1 MTFLREHKIVDNVD
15 GWFEEIEQ
23 SVNNSYINIGQ
34 AKEYAA
40 MSKDE
45 KYLFDRTAIM
55 LKQLNNKKFA
65 NLVSTMVEVFDIAG
79 RLQVSS
85 VNNTEDQ
92 AIMDLNRLKAERAIE
107 RIIRCIANDQQSIL
121 LFAYHLRK
129 NEKASKFTFQ
139 VLNGHL
145 QPAILLDIILANNWD
160 EQAKSMQVDLTK
172 PFILVDK
179 QYR

>member
-1 MTFLREHKIVDNVD
+1 
-15 GWFEEIEQ
+15 
-23 SVNNSYINIGQ
+23 
-34 AKEYAA
+34 
-40 MSKDE
+40 
-45 KYLFDRTAIM
+45 
-55 LKQLNNKKFA
+55 
-65 NLVSTMVEVFDIAG
+65 
-79 RLQVSS
+79 
-85 VNNTEDQ
+85 
-92 AIMDLNRLKAERAIE
+92 MDLNRLKAERAIE

-139 VLNGHL
+139 ILNGHL

-179 QYR
+179 QYRQLTYSLYSANEIAYLRTFDEVKIQQETQDGKYSNDLYFRLSPNGGLEILKYD